1 MTYTFSEETIEEI
14 REKNDIVDVISEYI
28 SLKRTGSNYKGL
40 CPFHNEK
47 TPSFVVSPSKQIFH
61 CFGCNEGGDVIKFI
75 MEYQNLDF
83 IEALQLLAER
93 VNINLDDKKL
103 KRNSKEDKRR
113 KRLFEINREAAI
125 YFYKN
130 LFNNKKAYNYLLNR
144 GIDIKTIKS
153 FGLGYAKPDWED
165 LKKHLKTRG
174 FKENEISE
182 VGLIIKRKQKE
193 GYFDRFRDRIIF
205 PIINTRNNVIGFG
218 GRVLDN
224 SQPKYLNS
232 PDTPVFNK
240 GKNLYGLN
248 IIKKNKNDKILLVE
262 GYMDV
267 ISLFKYGI
275 NYAVASLGTALT
287 KDQAKLLNRYGKRF
301 YICYDSDK
309 AGQLATDK
317 ALEILYSQGIK
328 AQVILLP
335 ESKDPDDYIKDNGK
349 EGFNKL
355 LEKSLDYIDFKIYYY
370 KKIYD
375 INTVEGSINFTKKIT
390 NLLKKIKSTIEI
402 DVYINKIAEETNI
415 SKEAI
420 KKEIYRN
427 KKPYTKNREKDK
439 YIYNNYRNNN
449 SKEKIVP
456 VNYTLEP
463 GHLTAERNL
472 INLIIKDKTIY
483 NKIKDEIKPKDF
495 FNNVYRKLA
504 ETIYNKYNENDDMKF
519 DYVKD
524 KFEKKDLEKV
534 KETFDMENPMEG
546 SEKIKA
552 VRDYIDKI
560 NYYKL
565 KLKKQDI
572 KEKLKQYEKN
582 ESKEGDVEKFNQLCL
597 QLISIEKQLKLH
609 Q

>member
-14 REKNDIVDVISEYI
+14 REKNDIVDVISEYVN
-28 SLKRTGSNYKGL
+28 LKRTGSNYKGL

-47 TPSFVVSPSKQIFH
+47 TPSFVVSPSKQIYH
-61 CFGCNEGGDVIKFI
+61 CFGCSEGGDVIKFI

-103 KRNSKEDKRR
+103 KRNSKENKKR

-144 GIDIKTIKS
+144 GIDKKTIKS
-153 FGLGYAKPDWED
+153 FGLGYAKSDWED
-165 LKKHLKTRG
+165 LKKYLKTKG
-174 FKENEISE
+174 FKENEVSE
-182 VGLIIKRKQKE
+182 VGLIIKRKRKE

-205 PIINTRNNVIGFG
+205 PIINTRSNIIGFG
-218 GRVLDN
+218 GRVLDD

-287 KDQAKLLNRYGKRF
+287 KDQAKLLNRYGKKF

-328 AQVILLP
+328 AKVILLP
-335 ESKDPDDYIKDNGK
+335 ENKDPDDYIKDNGK
-349 EGFNKL
+349 ENFNKL
-355 LEKSLDYIDFKIYYY
+355 LKKSLDYIDFKIYYY

-375 INTVEGSINFTKKIT
+375 IDTVEGSINFTKKIT
-390 NLLKKIKSTIEI
+390 SLLKKIKSTIEI

-420 KKEIYRN
+420 KKEIYQN
-427 KKPYTKNREKDK
+427 KKSYAKNREKDK

-449 SKEKIVP
+449 NKEKIVP

-504 ETIYNKYNENDDMKF
+504 EIIYHKYNESDDMKF

-524 KFEKKDLEKV
+524 KFEKEEMKKV